1 MKRPTIMFDTL
12 VIFFAKA
19 VIISMIFLML
29 ADYFAIP
36 FFAEAGGA

>member
-1 MKRPTIMFDTL
+1 MQRPTIVFDTL
-12 VIFFAKA
+12 LILAKV
-19 VIISMIFLML
+19 VIISMIGLML

>member
-12 VIFFAKA
+12 VNFAKA
-19 VIISMIFLML
+19 VIISMIVLML
-29 ADYFAIP
+29 ADYFALP